1 MSLQFLKKE
10 FSYAVDNLHPDKHES
25 LLQVNSIIF
34 DGFGQA
40 CPNYTVKFAISS
52 DLLRKK
58 SGMKL
63 GS

>member
-1 MSLQFLKKE
+1 M
-10 FSYAVDNLHPDKHES
+10 DNLHPDKHES

>member
-1 MSLQFLKKE
+1 M
-10 FSYAVDNLHPDKHES
+10 DNLHADKHES

-34 DGFGQA
+34 DGFGQT
-40 CPNYTVKFAISS
+40 CPNYTVKFAIYS